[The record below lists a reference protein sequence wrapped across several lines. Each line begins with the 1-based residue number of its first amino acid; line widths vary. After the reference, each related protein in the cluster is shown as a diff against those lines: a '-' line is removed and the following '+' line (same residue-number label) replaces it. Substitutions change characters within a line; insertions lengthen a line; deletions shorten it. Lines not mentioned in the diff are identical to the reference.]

1 MLEENLNDNNSDGLS
16 GQSKVLEGK
25 ALILVNM
32 SKFVVEIVGTA
43 VLGIFYLLMGDK

>member
-1 MLEENLNDNNSDGLS
+1 
-16 GQSKVLEGK
+16 
-25 ALILVNM
+25 M